1 MPAALCCLLL
11 CDRMVVERV
20 WPPNVSLTLALG
32 LPMSR
37 TAAPPPAPAGGLLGP
52 CGTQLGWASA
62 AEPDRASTHAT
73 IVEVLSMAF
82 LLSRGRAGEE
92 EKHPAGAALH
102 RFSHPAAVL
111 PHLNRAPRG
120 AKTMLAKR
128 TLARRGEWSRGCG
141 SCSKR
146 SMRPRRGAPTGTSPW
161 SRP

>member
-20 WPPNVSLTLALG
+20 WPPIVSLTLALW

-82 LLSRGRAGEE
+82 LLSGVGMVRKKRALRGRRCT
-92 EKHPAGAALH
+92 AATVGFGDL
-102 RFSHPAAVL
+102 AAVL

-120 AKTMLAKR
+120 AMTMLAMG
-128 TLARRGEWSRGCG
+128 TLARRGDWDRGCG
-141 SCSKR
+141 SCSKPN
-146 SMRPRRGAPTGTSPW
+146 MRPRTGAPTG
-161 SRP
+161 

>member
-20 WPPNVSLTLALG
+20 WPPIVSLTLALG

-52 CGTQLGWASA
+52 CGTQLGWANA

-82 LLSRGRAGEE
+82 LLSGGRDGEQE
-92 EKHPAGAALH
+92 TRSAGATLH
-102 RFSHPAAVL
+102 RFSHRAAVL
-111 PHLNRAPRG
+111 PHLNCAPRDANSKQAG
-120 AKTMLAKR
+120 
-128 TLARRGEWSRGCG
+128 GCG
-141 SCSKR
+141 
-146 SMRPRRGAPTGTSPW
+146 GQE
-161 SRP
+161 